1 MTREFYLMIYQLFLL
16 VLYFRM
22 NKIFD
27 YMLFKHPFSCIVAG
41 PSKSGKTQLIHD
53 IIQSHKKYISPTID
67 RIIYCYSEWQQS
79 YLHMTNI
86 EFKQGLIEYDS
97 LTDSENKL
105 VIIDDLMEEGVQN
118 RLVVDLFT
126 KGSHHK
132 NLSVIFIC
140 QNLFNK
146 GKHSRTISLNSQYL
160 ILFKNPRDQSQIRHL
175 ACQMFP
181 TNPKFLIQSYN
192 DATLNPHGYLFID
205 NNQSTEN
212 DLRIQSNVTLD
223 VPIVYIQK

>member
-1 MTREFYLMIYQLFLL
+1 MQ
-16 VLYFRM
+16 

-27 YMLFKHPFSCIVAG
+27 FVLFKHPFSCIVAG
-41 PSKSGKTQLIHD
+41 PSKSGKTQLIQKFLD
-53 IIQSHKKYISPTID
+53 APNKYIAPSID
-67 RIIYCYSEWQQS
+67 KIIYCYSEWQQS
-79 YLHMTNI
+79 FEQFPSV

-97 LTDSENKL
+97 LTDSERKL

-175 ACQMFP
+175 ACQMYP
-181 TNPKFLIQSYN
+181 SDPKFLIQAYN
-192 DATLNPHGYLFID
+192 DATRQPHGYLFID
-205 NNQSTEN
+205 NNQATEN
-212 DLRIQSNVTLD
+212 ELRILTDVTLD
-223 VPIVYIQK
+223 VPLVYVQK